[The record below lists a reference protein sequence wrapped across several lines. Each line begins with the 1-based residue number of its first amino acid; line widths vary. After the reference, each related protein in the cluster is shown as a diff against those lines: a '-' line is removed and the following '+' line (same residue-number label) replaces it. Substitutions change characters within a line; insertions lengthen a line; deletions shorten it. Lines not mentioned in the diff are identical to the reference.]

1 MFASSSIDII
11 LPDIYVTVP
20 IGIFLVDSGT
30 SNVKYKDND
39 DDDNNNG
46 VLQLPFQVSPR
57 QVQLQSS

>member
-11 LPDIYVTVP
+11 LPDMYVTVR

-39 DDDNNNG
+39 DDNNNG
-46 VLQLPFQVSPR
+46 VPFQVSPR